1 MTTEPTVPI
10 RAGLY
15 AALAQLQAEYTATT
29 TLADALALMP
39 AYGLSWYVYLAG
51 DENELRLSHS
61 SGGDLLLFY
70 DFPLTLELCLSGLIG
85 LRSVV
90 LPVAPEP
97 ASEPAPEPAPE
108 PASEPATEPAP
119 EPAPVAPSAPGPDA
133 IEAAAESLAAATAGQ
148 VIPEPTTEP
157 DPETP
162 LTDEQKASAVEMVKQ
177 MTAEQRKAFTIAFRD
192 AYNVPREARAV
203 APYILQLKHLH
214 FVDRFTVEAAGGV
227 AP

>member
-1 MTTEPTVPI
+1 MTTDPTVPA

-15 AALAQLQAEYTATT
+15 AALADLQAKYTATT

-39 AYGLSWYVYLAG
+39 VYGLSWFVKDSARS
-51 DENELRLSHS
+51 DVELRLCHS
-61 SGGDLLLFY
+61 SGGDLAVLI
-70 DFPLTLELCLSGLIG
+70 DSEAPLKLYLESLIG

-90 LPVAPEP
+90 FPLASKPAPVAP
-97 ASEPAPEPAPE
+97 PAPEPE
-108 PASEPATEPAP
+108 
-119 EPAPVAPSAPGPDA
+119 PVAPSAPGPDA

-177 MTAEQRKAFTIAFRD
+177 MTTEGRKAFTIAFRD
-192 AYNVPREARAV
+192 AFNVPREARAV

-227 AP
+227 SP

>member
-1 MTTEPTVPI
+1 MTTDPTVPA

-15 AALAQLQAEYTATT
+15 AALADLQAKYTATT

-39 AYGLSWYVYLAG
+39 VYGLSWFVKDSARS
-51 DENELRLSHS
+51 DVELRLCHS
-61 SGGDLLLFY
+61 SGGDLAVLI
-70 DFPLTLELCLSGLIG
+70 DSEAPLKLCLSGLIG

-90 LPVAPEP
+90 FP
-97 ASEPAPEPAPE
+97 
-108 PASEPATEPAP
+108 PAP

>member
-1 MTTEPTVPI
+1 MTTDPTVPA

-15 AALAQLQAEYTATT
+15 AALADLQAEYTATT
-29 TLADALALMP
+29 TLEDALALMP
-39 AYGLSWYVYLAG
+39 VYGLSWFVYRAG
-51 DENELRLSHS
+51 DENELRLCHS

-70 DFPLTLELCLSGLIG
+70 NFPLTLELCLSGLIG

-90 LPVAPEP
+90 FPSAPEP
-97 ASEPAPEPAPE
+97 ATAPKPE
-108 PASEPATEPAP
+108 
-119 EPAPVAPSAPGPDA
+119 PVAPSAPGPDA

-177 MTAEQRKAFTIAFRD
+177 MTTEGRKAFTIAFRD
-192 AYNVPREARAV
+192 AFNVPREARAV

-227 AP
+227 SP

>member
-1 MTTEPTVPI
+1 MTTDPTVPA

-15 AALAQLQAEYTATT
+15 AALADLQAEYTATT

-39 AYGLSWYVYLAG
+39 VYGLSWFVKDSARS
-51 DENELRLSHS
+51 DVELRLCHS
-61 SGGDLLLFY
+61 SGGDLAVLI
-70 DFPLTLELCLSGLIG
+70 DSEAPLKLYLESLIG

-90 LPVAPEP
+90 FPLASKPAPVAP
-97 ASEPAPEPAPE
+97 PAPEPE
-108 PASEPATEPAP
+108 
-119 EPAPVAPSAPGPDA
+119 PVAPSAPGPDA

-177 MTAEQRKAFTIAFRD
+177 MTTEGRKAFTIAFRD
-192 AYNVPREARAV
+192 AFNVPREARAV

-227 AP
+227 SP

>member
-1 MTTEPTVPI
+1 MTTDPTVPA

-15 AALAQLQAEYTATT
+15 AALADLQAKYTATT

-39 AYGLSWYVYLAG
+39 VYGLSWFVKDSARS
-51 DENELRLSHS
+51 DVELRLCHS
-61 SGGDLLLFY
+61 SGGDLAVLI
-70 DFPLTLELCLSGLIG
+70 DSEAPLKLYLESLIG

-90 LPVAPEP
+90 FPLASKPAPVAP
-97 ASEPAPEPAPE
+97 PAPEPAP
-108 PASEPATEPAP
+108 AP
-119 EPAPVAPSAPGPDA
+119 EPEPVAPSAPGPDA

-177 MTAEQRKAFTIAFRD
+177 MTTEGRKAFTIAFRD
-192 AYNVPREARAV
+192 AFNVPREARAV

-227 AP
+227 SP

>member
-1 MTTEPTVPI
+1 MTTDPTVPA

-15 AALAQLQAEYTATT
+15 AALAQLQGEYTATT

-39 AYGLSWYVYLAG
+39 GYGLSCFVRTAG
-51 DENELRLSHS
+51 DEVEIRLCHS
-61 SGGDLLLFY
+61 SGGDLAMFIDLSVS
-70 DFPLTLELCLSGLIG
+70 PKLCLSGLIG

-90 LPVAPEP
+90 FP
-97 ASEPAPEPAPE
+97 PAPEPAPVA
-108 PASEPATEPAP
+108 PPAP
-119 EPAPVAPSAPGPDA
+119 EPAPAPEPEPVAPSAPGPDA

-192 AYNVPREARAV
+192 AFNVPREARAV